1 MKLSRREFVT
11 RSAVSL
17 SALPLL
23 QPAKSYAATG
33 EEGGRKGPRKFID
46 VDGVRTSYFEGGS
59 GDDMVL
65 VHGGHFGSPGVSA
78 IDWTVIFPLLAAH
91 FHVYAVDKLGMG
103 LTDNPL
109 RDDDYSMQATVDH
122 IYSFIQK
129 KGIRR
134 VHLIGH
140 SRGGL
145 PVTRIAIDHPE
156 LVETLT
162 IVDSNTT
169 APGDPPPVSGNLPA
183 VFMAGGPA
191 INKDSVRKNLLSTLY
206 SKENI
211 DEKILE
217 EMVEQHLEVAL
228 SPKTRQAAERLELL
242 RSRFVESNRDKVTAR
257 PALSLNSGTGW
268 WMYQVKDET
277 LDAIA
282 AARLKVP
289 TLILWGFNDP
299 GAPYTLGIDLFEL
312 VSKSASRAQ
321 FHLFNHC
328 SHWPFVE
335 YPQDTTDLV
344 VDFIKNSKQS

>member
-11 RSAVSL
+11 GSAVSL
-17 SALPLL
+17 TALPLL
-23 QPAKSYAATG
+23 QPAQSYAATA
-33 EEGGRKGPRKFID
+33 EEGVHKGPRKFID

-59 GDDMVL
+59 GEDMVL
-65 VHGGHFGSPGVSA
+65 VHGGHFGSPGNAA
-78 IDWTVIFPLLAAH
+78 IAWTVIFPMLAAH

-103 LTDNPL
+103 FTDNPL
-109 RDDDYSMQATVDH
+109 RDDDYTMRATVDH

-145 PVTRIAIDHPE
+145 PVTRLAIDHPE

-169 APGDPPPVSGNLPA
+169 APGDPPPVSENLPA
-183 VFMAGGPA
+183 VFQAGAPA
-191 INKDSVRKNLLSTLY
+191 INKDSVRKNLLSTFY
-206 SKENI
+206 SRENI
-211 DEKILE
+211 ADEVLE
-217 EMVEQHLEVAL
+217 EMVEQGLEVAL
-228 SPKTRQAAERLELL
+228 LPKTRQAAERLELL
-242 RSRFVESNRDKVTAR
+242 RSRFVERDRDKVTAR
-257 PALSLNSGTGW
+257 PALGLNSGTGW

-277 LDAIA
+277 LDSIA
-282 AARLKVP
+282 AGRLKVP
-289 TLILWGFNDP
+289 TLILWGFNDL

-328 SHWPFVE
+328 GHGPFVE
-335 YPQDTTDLV
+335 YPQDTTDYV

>member
-11 RSAVSL
+11 GSAVSL
-17 SALPLL
+17 TALPFL
-23 QPAKSYAATG
+23 QPAQSYAAPAEKG
-33 EEGGRKGPRKFID
+33 VHKGPRKFID

-59 GDDMVL
+59 GDHMVL
-65 VHGGHFGSPGVSA
+65 VHGGHFGSPGSSA
-78 IDWTVIFPLLAAH
+78 IVWTVIFPMLAAH
-91 FHVYAVDKLGMG
+91 FHVYALDKLGMG

-109 RDDDYSMQATVDH
+109 RDDDYTMRATVDH
-122 IYSFIQK
+122 LYRFIQK
-129 KGIRR
+129 KGIRKI
-134 VHLIGH
+134 HLMGQ

-191 INKDSVRKNLLSTLY
+191 ITKDSVRKNLLSTLY

-257 PALSLNSGTGW
+257 PALGLNSGTGW

-277 LDAIA
+277 LAAIA
-282 AARLKVP
+282 EGRLTVP

-299 GAPYTLGIDLFEL
+299 GASYTLGIDLFKL
-312 VSKSASRAQ
+312 VSKSTSRAQ

-335 YPQDTTDLV
+335 YPQDTTDYL
-344 VDFIKNSKQS
+344 VDFIKNS